1 MNKLTFFLMSFCLCL
16 NSVYAQDSDEI
27 QIRKVFQ
34 DLVNAYGNPKSEPLL
49 EIQQTQQRSPAVYI
63 ASPSPKIILDRNFY
77 EICKSFGKDSL
88 NAFSIVL
95 SHELA
100 HYYSDH
106 TFCTDFAYVLRND
119 DKELSQKLKNF
130 SKSQMM
136 VLETEADN
144 KAIFYSAMA
153 GYDPF
158 KIHEALLDKI
168 YAEYNLPD
176 NIEGYPTKTERK
188 KIYQQTTANAEKLY
202 HNFLQGLAFLKSGE
216 YDKSIQEFEKL
227 NRHFP
232 SRENY
237 NNLGVAKAYK
247 VLENK
252 PLTRNEYLYPE
263 KFTYPFSIDSISY
276 LQKSAERS
284 YQNSIELETLLK
296 SAQKDF
302 EKAISL
308 DPDYV
313 KSYVNLACVY
323 DLLSNPEAAIGKL
336 KELNAEN
343 QKLPDVKKIMAIAYY
358 NMGMETKAQE
368 LWGE

>member
-1 MNKLTFFLMSFCLCL
+1 MDKLIFFLISFCFCL

-34 DLVNAYGNPKSEPLL
+34 DLVNAYGNPKSEPIL
-49 EIQQTQQRSPAVYI
+49 EIKQEKQKSPAIYI
-63 ASPSPKIILDRNFY
+63 ASPSPKIILDQNFY
-77 EICKSFGKDSL
+77 KLCKTLGKDSL

-119 DKELSQKLKNF
+119 DKELSQKLKNY
-130 SKSQMM
+130 SKPQMLL
-136 VLETEADN
+136 LETEADN

-176 NIEGYPTKTERK
+176 NIEGYPTKSERK
-188 KIYQQTTANAEKLY
+188 NIYKQTTANAEKLY

-276 LQKSAERS
+276 LQKSTERS
-284 YQNSIELETLLK
+284 YQNDKDLEALLK

-323 DLLSNPEAAIGKL
+323 DLLGNPEAAIGKL
-336 KELNAEN
+336 KELDKE
-343 QKLPDVKKIMAIAYY
+343 QQDLQEVKQIMAIAYY
-358 NMGMETKAQE
+358 NMGLEEKAEE